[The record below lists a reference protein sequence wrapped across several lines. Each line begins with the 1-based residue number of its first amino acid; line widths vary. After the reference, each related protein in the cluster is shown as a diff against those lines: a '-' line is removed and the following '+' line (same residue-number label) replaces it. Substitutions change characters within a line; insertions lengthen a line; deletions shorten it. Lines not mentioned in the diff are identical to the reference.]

1 MTGFQQR
8 NENCKKKKIKWKW
21 ETALQLKLI
30 YKYMN
35 ATASRHNWQGISKLE
50 EKAKGKIKLKHW

>member
-1 MTGFQQR
+1 
-8 NENCKKKKIKWKW
+8 
-21 ETALQLKLI
+21 
-30 YKYMN
+30 MN